1 MKRRLKVAK
10 LAMVRRD
17 EPSSVKKDA
26 NWALGSRKLLT
37 GLLVSRL

>member
-10 LAMVRRD
+10 LAMVRGD

-26 NWALGSRKLLT
+26 KLDP
-37 GLLVSRL
+37 LVTEVFNKFIGQ